1 MHRWVMISGRTIK
14 MPPMT
19 AMAGGCSN
27 CEPALLASRDLERY

>member
-19 AMAGGCSN
+19 GGCSN